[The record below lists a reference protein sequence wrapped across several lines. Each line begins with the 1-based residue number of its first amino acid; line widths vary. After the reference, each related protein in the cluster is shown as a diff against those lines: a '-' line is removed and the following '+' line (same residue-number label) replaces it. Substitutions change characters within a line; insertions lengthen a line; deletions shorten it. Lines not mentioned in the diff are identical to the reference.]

1 MEERDHE
8 PELPVATLRRRAGEL
23 APGAWMRTTGGEVQ
37 RWARA
42 RGRGLLT
49 GRYAPMLLTGVVFSA
64 MMLAM
69 GYVADRANRAGEA
82 IDQMHRANLDWMQRD
97 RMRAAAASPGTDPW
111 VERHRCGGAVD
122 ADPFVADEVV
132 EVDAVGPAAL
142 FYVVSPR

>member
-8 PELPVATLRRRAGEL
+8 AELPVATLRRRAGEL
-23 APGAWMRTTGGEVQ
+23 APGAWMRSTGGEVQ

-97 RMRAAAASPGTDPW
+97 RLRAEAAAAPAADPW
-111 VERHRCGGAVD
+111 THGCGTAGE

-132 EVDAVGPAAL
+132 EVDAVRPAAL